1 MSRFVFR
8 LASLK
13 HLRENTRDERREELA
28 QAYQAEQILN
38 EQLNQIEREI
48 GSLRD
53 MARTKAQP
61 GKINVDS
68 LIGAHRHEL
77 LLDAQRREH
86 VERGKLIGAEIERRR
101 VLVAQADTDVRV
113 LERLEAKKNL
123 QHMEKEEK
131 KETRFMDEIAGN
143 RFKREVIP

>member
-1 MSRFVFR
+1 M
-8 LASLK
+8 
-13 HLRENTRDERREELA
+13 
-28 QAYQAEQILN
+28 
-38 EQLNQIEREI
+38 
-48 GSLRD
+48 RD

-86 VERGKLIGAEIERRR
+86 VERGKLIAAEIERRR
-101 VLVAQADTDVRV
+101 VRVAEADTDVRV
-113 LERLEAKKNL
+113 LERLEAKQNL

-143 RFKREVIP
+143 RFKREVTP